1 MKDLLA
7 NLKVSYFNR
16 QVDKADVFAKAFPHF
31 EKAVALVERER
42 IEDGTKVTVRA
53 DTPDAMIPLKVTDGA
68 LAEARY
74 YGVGLTR
81 SSIKIPHYEVPR
93 KSVARK
99 ICIVDLQRFLSLHFA
114 RTGNHGKLATNP
126 LPARP
131 EPNVAPQRPIQRPSA
146 TPKIVSGPF
155 SPLPRA
161 YHWGPAYAKE
171 LQESNIIPATLRRPL
186 FW

>member
-7 NLKVSYFNR
+7 NLKVGYFNR
-16 QVDKADVFAKAFPHF
+16 QIDKADVFAKAFPHF
-31 EKAVALVERER
+31 EKAVAMVSRER

-53 DTPDAMIPLKVTDGA
+53 NTPDAMIPLKVTDGA

-81 SSIKIPHYEVPR
+81 SSIKIPHYEIPR
-93 KSVARK
+93 RSVARK
-99 ICIVDLQRFLSLHFA
+99 ICIADLQRFLAVHFA
-114 RTGNHGKLATNP
+114 RTGNHGKLATQ
-126 LPARP
+126 PAPIRP
-131 EPNVAPQRPIQRPSA
+131 EANGARETAIWRPSPRFTA
-146 TPKIVSGPF
+146 LRVPLGPQ

-161 YHWGPAYAKE
+161 YVWGPAYGMP
-171 LQESNIIPATLRRPL
+171 STLRQPL